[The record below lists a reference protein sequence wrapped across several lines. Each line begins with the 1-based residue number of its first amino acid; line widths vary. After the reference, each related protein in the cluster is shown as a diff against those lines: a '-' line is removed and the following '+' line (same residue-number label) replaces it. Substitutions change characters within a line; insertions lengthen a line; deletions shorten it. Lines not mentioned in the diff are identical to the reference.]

1 MAATE
6 IARRE
11 AQMQSIPVI
20 DVSALASSDISGRR
34 RVAAEIGA
42 ACRGI
47 GFFYVAGHGIAPAR
61 IDATFAAARSF
72 FAKPVAEKAALSIE
86 RSPHNRGYV
95 GLGGESLDPS
105 KPADLK
111 EAFNIG
117 LEFPADD
124 PEVLAG
130 RPLRGLNQWPA
141 DPAFRAA
148 MLAYYDAVL
157 GLGRLIHRGFSLDL
171 GLAEDHFAAA
181 LARPAA
187 ILRLLHYP
195 QRPAVVA
202 EGQAG
207 AGEHT
212 DYGNLTL
219 LVVDGVAGLEVRTRD
234 GHWLDAPHIPG
245 TFVCNIGDCLMRW
258 TNDVYVSTPHRVRPP
273 DRERMSIAFFLDA
286 DPGALVEALPGCVSA
301 ERPARYPPIS
311 AGDYLAE
318 RLDAT
323 YAFRRKAV

>member
-1 MAATE
+1 MPE
-6 IARRE
+6 
-11 AQMQSIPVI
+11 IPVI
-20 DVSALASSDISGRR
+20 DIAALASENAGERR
-34 RVAAEIGA
+34 RVAAEIGR

-47 GFFYVAGHGIAPAR
+47 GFFYVAGHGIPQHAIDGAFASAR
-61 IDATFAAARSF
+61 RF
-72 FAKPVAEKAALSIE
+72 FARPLAEKAPLSIE

-95 GLGGESLDPS
+95 GLGGESLDPT

-117 LEFPADD
+117 LELPADD

-130 RPLRGLNQWPA
+130 RPLRGVNLWP
-141 DPAFRAA
+141 DGGDFRET

-157 GLGRLIHRGFSLDL
+157 DLGRLIHRGFAIDL
-171 GLAEDHFAAA
+171 GIAEDHFRGA
-181 LARPAA
+181 LQRPAA

-195 QRPAVVA
+195 ARPAVLA

-234 GHWLDAPHIPG
+234 GRWLDAPHIPG
-245 TFVCNIGDCLMRW
+245 TFVCNIGDCMMRW

-273 DRERMSIAFFLDA
+273 DRERLSIAFFLDA
-286 DPGALVEALPGCVSA
+286 DPDAVVEALPGCVSPG
-301 ERPARYPPIS
+301 RPALYPPIT
-311 AGDYLAE
+311 AGAYLAE

-323 YAFRRKAV
+323 YAFRRKAG

>member
-1 MAATE
+1 
-6 IARRE
+6 
-11 AQMQSIPVI
+11 MQTIPVI
-20 DVSALASSDISGRR
+20 DVAALGSPDEADRR
-34 RVAAEIGA
+34 RVAAAIGE

-47 GFFYVAGHGIAPAR
+47 GFFYVAGHGIPDDL
-61 IDATFAAARSF
+61 IAAVFSRAADF
-72 FAKPVAEKAALSIE
+72 FGRPTAEKAALSIE
-86 RSPHNRGYV
+86 TSPHNRGYV

-111 EAFNIG
+111 EAYNIG
-117 LEFPADD
+117 LELPADD
-124 PEVLAG
+124 PEVVAG

-141 DPAFRAA
+141 DAGFRAT
-148 MLAYYDAVL
+148 MLAYFDAVL
-157 GLGRLIHRGFSLDL
+157 DLGRRLHTGFSIDL

-181 LARPAA
+181 LERPAA

-195 QRPAVVA
+195 PRPAVIA

-219 LVVDGVAGLEVRTRD
+219 LMVDGVAGLEVRTRE
-234 GHWLDAPHIPG
+234 GVWVDAPHIPG

-273 DRERMSIAFFLDA
+273 ERERTSVAFFLDA
-286 DPGALVEALPGCVSA
+286 NPDARVEALSGCVSA

-311 AGDYLAE
+311 AGEYLLQ

-323 YAFRRKAV
+323 YAFRQKAG

>member
-1 MAATE
+1 MDT
-6 IARRE
+6 
-11 AQMQSIPVI
+11 IPVI
-20 DVSALASSDISGRR
+20 DVSPLASPDEAARR
-34 RVAAEIGA
+34 RIAAEIGA

-47 GFFYVAGHGIAPAR
+47 GFFYVGGHGIAA
-61 IDATFAAARSF
+61 DALAEVFASANGF
-72 FAKPVAEKAALSIE
+72 FGLPVAEKTVLSIE

-117 LEFPADD
+117 LELAPDD
-124 PEVLAG
+124 PEVAAG
-130 RPLRGLNQWPA
+130 KPFRGINLWP
-141 DPAFRAA
+141 DGEDFRAT
-148 MLAYYDAVL
+148 MLAYYEAVL
-157 GLGRLIHRGFSLDL
+157 DLGRRLHRGFAFDL
-171 GLAEDHFAAA
+171 GLPEDYFAAA
-181 LARPAA
+181 LVRPAA
-187 ILRLLHYP
+187 SLRLLHYP
-195 QRPAVVA
+195 PRPAVIA

-219 LVVDGVAGLEVRTRD
+219 LLVDGVAGLEVRTRD
-234 GHWLDAPHIPG
+234 GRWIDAPHIPG

-273 DRERMSIAFFLDA
+273 ERERTSVAFFLDA
-286 DPGALVEALPGCVSA
+286 DPDARVEALPGCVSPA
-301 ERPARYPPIS
+301 RPARYPPIT

>member
-1 MAATE
+1 MDT
-6 IARRE
+6 
-11 AQMQSIPVI
+11 IPVI
-20 DVSALASSDISGRR
+20 DVSPLASPDAAARQ

-47 GFFYVAGHGIAPAR
+47 GFFYVAGHGIPAET
-61 IDATFAAARSF
+61 IEAVFARANAF
-72 FAKPVAEKAALSIE
+72 FARPPDEKAALSIE

-117 LEFPADD
+117 LELPPDD
-124 PEVLAG
+124 PEVVAG
-130 RPLRGLNQWPA
+130 KPFRGLNQWPDDA
-141 DPAFRAA
+141 AFRAT
-148 MLAYYDAVL
+148 MLGYYEAVL
-157 GLGRLIHRGFSLDL
+157 GLGRRLHRGFSIDL
-171 GLAEDHFAAA
+171 GLPDEFFAAA
-181 LARPAA
+181 LDRPAA

-195 QRPAVVA
+195 PRPARVA

-234 GHWLDAPHIPG
+234 GRWIDAPHIPG

-273 DRERMSIAFFLDA
+273 ERERTSVAFFLDA
-286 DPGALVEALPGCVSA
+286 NPDAPVEVLPGCVSPS
-301 ERPARYPPIS
+301 RPARYPPIS
-311 AGDYLAE
+311 AGDYLTE